1 MATID
6 WTSEPKK
13 KYVFQQNRRLQLS
26 GKKLEKMST
35 DSARFSSDTIKVFGF
50 G

>member
-13 KYVFQQNRRLQLS
+13 NRRLQLS